1 MLSVPKKILVLL
13 EKKNHT
19 KHKRD
24 KKSDGL
30 PESNGSNS
38 PGCSHVTLG
47 IFKIISSL
55 LTTLLRRV
63 AR

>member
-24 KKSDGL
+24 KKVMVYQRAMG
-30 PESNGSNS
+30 
-38 PGCSHVTLG
+38 VTLLAAVMSRSAYS
-47 IFKIISSL
+47 K
-55 LTTLLRRV
+55 
-63 AR
+63 

>member
-24 KKSDGL
+24 KKKVMVYQRAMG
-30 PESNGSNS
+30 
-38 PGCSHVTLG
+38 VTLLAAVMSRSAYS
-47 IFKIISSL
+47 K
-55 LTTLLRRV
+55 
-63 AR
+63 